1 MCFVF
6 EVYGDERA
14 REVRAG
20 RCAWRATL
28 TGTYVSVRGKF
39 SGILSLTDASYT
51 TLRFLSRST
60 GRNGAMTG
68 FLEDARGAYEH
79 SVLNKLIFD
88 INITNLCRRT
98 DDTYPVPS
106 E

>member
-28 TGTYVSVRGKF
+28 TGTYVSVRGIE
-39 SGILSLTDASYT
+39 SSEILSDSSLAVDAGYLFLGPFAKLMMSLLPECDGMESSPSLP
-51 TLRFLSRST
+51 LRSR
-60 GRNGAMTG
+60 RLMTSS
-68 FLEDARGAYEH
+68 R
-79 SVLNKLIFD
+79 
-88 INITNLCRRT
+88 
-98 DDTYPVPS
+98 
-106 E
+106 